1 MTMITLQLSD
11 QTMQQAQQAAATLRR
26 PVEEVLSEM
35 LSAILPSVQDAP
47 ATLQSELMRMT
58 WLDNDELWQMARGQ
72 MAGSAQ
78 EQMQQLSQLQGE
90 RPLTTEEEQQLDA
103 LRQEYGRITLIKAR
117 AYALLSLRG
126 GKPLLSNT

>member
-47 ATLQSELMRMT
+47 STLQIELMRMT
-58 WLDNDELWQMARGQ
+58 WLDNDELWQIARGQ
-72 MAGSAQ
+72 MADSAQ

-90 RPLTTEEEQQLDA
+90 RPLTEEEEQQLEA

-126 GKPLLSNT
+126 GKPLLSKA

>member
-35 LSAILPSVQDAP
+35 LSAMLPSVQDAP
-47 ATLQSELMRMT
+47 SALQVELMRMT

-72 MAGSAQ
+72 MAVSAQ

-90 RPLTTEEEQQLDA
+90 RPLTNEEEEQLEA
-103 LRQEYGRITLIKAR
+103 LRQEYGRVTLVKAR

-126 GKPLLSNT
+126 GKPLLSKA

>member
-35 LSAILPSVQDAP
+35 LSAMLPSVQDAP
-47 ATLQSELMRMT
+47 SALQVELMRMT
-58 WLDNDELWQMARGQ
+58 WLDNDELWQMAQRQ
-72 MAGSAQ
+72 MTISAQ
-78 EQMQQLSQLQGE
+78 EHMQQLSQLHGE
-90 RPLTTEEEQQLDA
+90 RPLTEEEQQQLEA

-126 GKPLLSNT
+126 GKPLLFSP